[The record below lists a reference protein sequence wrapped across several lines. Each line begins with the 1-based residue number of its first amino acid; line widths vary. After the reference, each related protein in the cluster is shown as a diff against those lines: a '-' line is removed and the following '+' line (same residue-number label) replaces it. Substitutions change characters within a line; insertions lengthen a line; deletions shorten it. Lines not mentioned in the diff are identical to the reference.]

1 MYNKTAIYKWRETN
15 PNEYKEAYTKANL
28 KRRTENIEAYRE
40 RDKLHK
46 RYMTEVK
53 RFRAIDL
60 F

>member
-1 MYNKTAIYKWRETN
+1 MYNKIAIYKWRETHAG
-15 PNEYKEAYTKANL
+15 EYKESYTKANI

-46 RYMTEVK
+46 RFMAEVK

>member
-1 MYNKTAIYKWRETN
+1 MYNKTAVYKWRESH
-15 PNEYKEAYTKANL
+15 PEEYKQSYTKANV
-28 KRRTENIEAYRE
+28 KRRIENIDAYRE

-46 RYMTEVK
+46 RYMSEVK